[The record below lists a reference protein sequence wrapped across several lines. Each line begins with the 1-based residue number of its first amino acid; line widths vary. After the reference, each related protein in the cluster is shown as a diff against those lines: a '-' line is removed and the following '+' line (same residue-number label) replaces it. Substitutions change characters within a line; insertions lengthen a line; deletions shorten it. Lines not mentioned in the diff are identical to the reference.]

1 MRTTGWFCILA
12 ASLLFLASLNT
23 LYTRTVAEPAM
34 SVQPIHSAQEL
45 PWQFQAGIEAISGV
59 AFLVP
64 GIGMLAPFGVH
75 RRRHRSGS

>member
-23 LYTRTVAEPAM
+23 VYTWTVAPAIAA
-34 SVQPIHSAQEL
+34 PAAQAL
-45 PWQFQAGIEAISGV
+45 PWQLQAGIEAVSGA

-64 GIGMLAPFGVH
+64 ALGMLAPFGVH
-75 RRRHRSGS
+75 RRRHRS

>member
-23 LYTRTVAEPAM
+23 LYTRTVAAPTI
-34 SVQPIHSAQEL
+34 SVQAAPSAQQL
-45 PWQFQAGIEAISGV
+45 PWQFQAAIEAISGV

-64 GIGMLAPFGVH
+64 GIGMVAPFGIH